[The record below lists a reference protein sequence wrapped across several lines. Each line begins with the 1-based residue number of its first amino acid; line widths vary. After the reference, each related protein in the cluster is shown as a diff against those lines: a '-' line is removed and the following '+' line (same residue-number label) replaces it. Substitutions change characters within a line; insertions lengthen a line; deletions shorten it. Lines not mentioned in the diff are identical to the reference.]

1 MPFYEA
7 RHRMDAEYFEVERG
21 EDMTFP
27 PHVHRCYEAVF
38 GLEGMLEITVDGE
51 VYHLSRG
58 DIMLIF
64 PNQVHAFQTPQHS
77 RHSLVIFA
85 PEVIAAFDR
94 QHTQSLPQC
103 AMIRAGEQHPIYR
116 ILCELDNDSSIYAVK
131 GALYALCAELEKRT
145 SFQMVTRGR
154 GGNSSLLREIL
165 NFVQRNFKEEC
176 TLGALAAEIK
186 YDMTYLSKFFTS
198 HVGIS
203 FTSYVNQVRIA
214 HACYLLRNTDL
225 TILQISHDC
234 GNVSLR
240 TFNRNFLEQMGCTPS
255 EYRAGR

>member
-7 RHRMDAEYFEVERG
+7 RHRMDAEYFEVEHG

-38 GLEGMLEITVDGE
+38 GLDGLLEITVDGE
-51 VYHLSRG
+51 VYRLSRG

-64 PNQVHAFQTPQHS
+64 PNQVHAFHTPQHS
-77 RHSLVIFA
+77 RHALVIF
-85 PEVIAAFDR
+85 AAFDR

-103 AMIRAGEQHPIYR
+103 AIIHAGEQHPVYR
-116 ILCELDNDSSIYAVK
+116 LLCGLDNDSGIYAVK
-131 GALYALCAELEKRT
+131 GALYALCAEFEKQT
-145 SFQMVTRGR
+145 TFQAVTRGR

-176 TLGALAAEIK
+176 TLGALATEIK

-225 TILQISHDC
+225 TVLQISHDC

-240 TFNRNFLEQMGCTPS
+240 TVNRNFLEQMGCTPS
-255 EYRAGR
+255 EYRVGR

>member
-64 PNQVHAFQTPQHS
+64 PNQVHAFQTPQYS

-176 TLGALAAEIK
+176 TLGALAAETK

>member
-1 MPFYEA
+1 
-7 RHRMDAEYFEVERG
+7 
-21 EDMTFP
+21 
-27 PHVHRCYEAVF
+27 
-38 GLEGMLEITVDGE
+38 
-51 VYHLSRG
+51 
-58 DIMLIF
+58 
-64 PNQVHAFQTPQHS
+64 
-77 RHSLVIFA
+77 
-85 PEVIAAFDR
+85 
-94 QHTQSLPQC
+94 
-103 AMIRAGEQHPIYR
+103 MIRAGEQHPIYR